1 MSMLC
6 RGFFIT
12 GTDTSVG
19 KTLIAGALLRVL
31 RLSGQRAIG
40 MKPIASG
47 CEDTAAGLRN
57 ADALLLQQESSAP
70 FPYELINPF
79 AYRPAIAPHLAA
91 RDAAR
96 PIDLSQIVAAY
107 RTLAGQADVLIVE
120 GAGGWRAPITDTRDM
135 SDIAT
140 TLELSVVLV
149 VGLRLGCL
157 NHALLTVDSIK
168 AKGLRIA
175 GWVANSI
182 DPTFE
187 RLTDNVASL
196 GALINAPCLGVVDYQ
211 NTPDVGRAGALLSIH
226 HLL

>member
-1 MSMLC
+1 
-6 RGFFIT
+6 
-12 GTDTSVG
+12 
-19 KTLIAGALLRVL
+19 
-31 RLSGQRAIG
+31 
-40 MKPIASG
+40 
-47 CEDTAAGLRN
+47 
-57 ADALLLQQESSAP
+57 
-70 FPYELINPF
+70 
-79 AYRPAIAPHLAA
+79 
-91 RDAAR
+91 
-96 PIDLSQIVAAY
+96 
-107 RTLAGQADVLIVE
+107 
-120 GAGGWRAPITDTRDM
+120 M

-168 AKGLRIA
+168 AKGLRLA